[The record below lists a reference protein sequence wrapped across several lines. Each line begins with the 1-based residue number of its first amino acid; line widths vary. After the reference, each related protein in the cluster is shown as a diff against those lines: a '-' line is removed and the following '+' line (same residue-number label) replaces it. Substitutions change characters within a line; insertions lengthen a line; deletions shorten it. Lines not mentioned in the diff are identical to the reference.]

1 MNKEFQKSD
10 MTTKEEILDASWI
23 NDFETI
29 DKSYNIFY
37 KDNIDFICVNYVYL
51 NEKSEIERVKSE
63 NIILPK
69 KNVLPS
75 EALLSLIK
83 TNQFKQYKFSFMLK
97 YNFSME
103 PEEIK
108 SMNTS
113 GISSEYLQELN
124 KIDDI
129 QFEKTI
135 TMFQDLNELTL
146 FFLPFLKNHNKTQKI
161 KLFSS
166 FKKSQAKTRKSSFS

>member
-10 MTTKEEILDASWI
+10 MTNKEEILDASWI

-29 DKSYNIFY
+29 DNSYNIFY

-75 EALLSLIK
+75 EAL
-83 TNQFKQYKFSFMLK
+83 FSA
-97 YNFSME
+97 
-103 PEEIK
+103 
-108 SMNTS
+108 T
-113 GISSEYLQELN
+113 
-124 KIDDI
+124 
-129 QFEKTI
+129 T
-135 TMFQDLNELTL
+135 
-146 FFLPFLKNHNKTQKI
+146 
-161 KLFSS
+161 
-166 FKKSQAKTRKSSFS
+166 

>member
-1 MNKEFQKSD
+1 MNNEYHKLDITNKED
-10 MTTKEEILDASWI
+10 ILDASWI

-29 DKSYNIFY
+29 DNSYNIFY
-37 KDNIDFICVNYVYL
+37 KDNVEFICVNYVYL

-63 NIILPK
+63 NIILPR
-69 KNVLPS
+69 KNILPS

-83 TNQFKQYKFSFMLK
+83 ANQYKQYKFSFMLK
-97 YNFSME
+97 YNFSVD

-108 SMNTS
+108 SMNKY
-113 GISSEYLQELN
+113 GFSSEYLQEFN

-129 QFEKTI
+129 EFEKTI

>member
-10 MTTKEEILDASWI
+10 MTNKEEILDASWI

-29 DKSYNIFY
+29 DNSYNIFY

-108 SMNTS
+108 SMNTT
-113 GISSEYLQELN
+113 GFSSEYLQELN

-135 TMFQDLNELTL
+135 TMFQDLNELTII
-146 FFLPFLKNHNKTQKI
+146 FFTI
-161 KLFSS
+161 SE
-166 FKKSQAKTRKSSFS
+166 KSQQNTKNKVVF